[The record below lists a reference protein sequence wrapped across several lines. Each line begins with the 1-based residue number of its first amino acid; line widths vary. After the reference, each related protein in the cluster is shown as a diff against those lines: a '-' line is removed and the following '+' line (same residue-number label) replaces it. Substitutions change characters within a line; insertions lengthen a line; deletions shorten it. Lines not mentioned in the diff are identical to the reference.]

1 MRERAQRDV
10 FTVIFA
16 VFLVGLLGLPH
27 PVRARQAEEPPL
39 PQPIG
44 AINDYGAQLGPETRK
59 QLQALAETLKAQADV
74 RLVLLITL
82 LDPFSN
88 PAQLAA
94 AIWDAWD
101 LDSRTVL
108 LLFVREEGDWRFF
121 VQAGSELAPTLLAP
135 DVQGGL
141 ERVRGLTAQRRIAQ
155 AAREALEGLA
165 KRFQPS
171 SAEKS
176 PLAGKNQ
183 VPSGTKGPPSEE
195 VINWRPWPWLVGGL
209 AGLGALGLTLWALQR
224 RRCPRCG
231 ERLRRRGPS
240 AGMASFRHGRSR
252 LQTRSDRRGW
262 VYYCR
267 RCGYARVASRGERGR
282 GPQGRFSRRP

>member
-16 VFLVGLLGLPH
+16 IFLAWLLGLAH

-59 QLQALAETLKAQADV
+59 QLQALADALKAQADV

-88 PAQLAA
+88 PAQLAT
-94 AIWDAWD
+94 AIWDAWN

-135 DVQGGL
+135 DVQEVL

-155 AAREALEGLA
+155 AARKVMEGLA
-165 KRFQPS
+165 EHFQPS
-171 SAEKS
+171 LAERPSSTEVS
-176 PLAGKNQ
+176 PL
-183 VPSGTKGPPSEE
+183 KGQAS
-195 VINWRPWPWLVGGL
+195 WRPWLVGGL
-209 AGLGALGLTLWALQR
+209 AGLGALGFTLWVAQR
-224 RRCPRCG
+224 GRCPRCG
-231 ERLRRRGPS
+231 ERLRRREQS

-282 GPQGRFSRRP
+282 GPQGRFRRP